1 MRIGVV
7 SDTHNN
13 LKNIDKIISIFNK
26 EKVGLVVHT
35 GDIASA
41 NALEKFSS
49 LACPLI
55 GVYGNNDR
63 LEKGLE
69 EVAVRNGFLFKNP
82 PLKITKM
89 NRKIAIFHEPEL
101 IDDFLSKNKD
111 QSVVLH
117 GHTHRFR
124 MEIIDDVLFYNPGE
138 SAGMQAGKNA
148 LGIINLKDLSNERI
162 FF

>member
-49 LACPLI
+49 LVCPLI

-69 EVAVRNGFLFKNP
+69 EVAARNGFLFKNP

-89 NRKIAIFHEPEL
+89 NLSL
-101 IDDFLSKNKD
+101 I
-111 QSVVLH
+111 H
-117 GHTHRFR
+117 
-124 MEIIDDVLFYNPGE
+124 I
-138 SAGMQAGKNA
+138 
-148 LGIINLKDLSNERI
+148 
-162 FF
+162 